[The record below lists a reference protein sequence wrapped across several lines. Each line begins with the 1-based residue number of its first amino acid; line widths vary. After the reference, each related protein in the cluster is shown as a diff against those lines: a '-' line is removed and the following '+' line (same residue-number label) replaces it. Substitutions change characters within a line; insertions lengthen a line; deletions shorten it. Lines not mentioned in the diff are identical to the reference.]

1 MEKFAVKERREKEQ
15 QLAGEEYG
23 ISRGIILRQ
32 ETEGY
37 LLQGQKLMIE
47 KTNEMER
54 RTNEWNHVLETVTD
68 KEGV

>member
-1 MEKFAVKERREKEQ
+1 M
-15 QLAGEEYG
+15 
-23 ISRGIILRQ
+23 
-32 ETEGY
+32 
-37 LLQGQKLMIE
+37 QGQKLMIE